1 MLFLTYPSPFMQAL
15 NYKCLD
21 YKCFWLQVK
30 SYILKLTQ
38 TVIESMCEISV

>member
-1 MLFLTYPSPFMQAL
+1 MLFLMYPSPFIQAL
-15 NYKCLD
+15 N